1 MFFNFL
7 ETLSHG
13 CHAVGAQ
20 QLRELELMKH
30 DLSARGTAPQT
41 TVTSRRI
48 VVCALTVITL
58 VASGRATAQSS
69 ETSATSSD
77 NTQFSVE
84 AISNREEELRRKEA
98 ELLQAINSGTQL
110 PQKIEP
116 AEAPAEDVV
125 TADEIKVSGPIHAP
139 APAISKSGSE
149 TALIDSQAESPAT
162 TQSPQFRALQEM
174 GNHPALDSKK
184 HIAPAVVQPAKVTT
198 RESSSKS
205 RKPDTFRR
213 VNRDSDKIDDTR
225 GLLTNPRTVS
235 LQEIEAERDRPAPY
249 QYEAV
254 ATIAGRDAT
263 LRTGPRNADRALGSA
278 PRFSEVNIDYR
289 SGEWYRVRTGSG
301 LRGWIQGR
309 NLLFDAGISHNST
322 VRIGAVKQEPAD
334 RLSYRQ

>member
-1 MFFNFL
+1 VFFNFL
-7 ETLSHG
+7 ETLSHS
-13 CHAVGAQ
+13 CHAVDSQ

-30 DLSARGTAPQT
+30 DLSARGTARQT
-41 TVTSRRI
+41 TVRSRRI

-58 VASGRATAQSS
+58 IASGRANAQSS
-69 ETSATSSD
+69 KNSAVSSD
-77 NTQFSVE
+77 NTQFSAE
-84 AISNREEELRRKEA
+84 AISHREEELRRKEA

-110 PQKIEP
+110 PQNIEP
-116 AEAPAEDVV
+116 AAAPSNDVV
-125 TADEIKVSGPIHAP
+125 TADQVKVSGPIHAP
-139 APAISKSGSE
+139 ESPIGKSGNE
-149 TALIDSQAESPAT
+149 TTSGDIESQSPEA

-184 HIAPAVVQPAKVTT
+184 NISPPVVQPAKVTI

-205 RKPDTFRR
+205 RKPDTFLR
-213 VNRDSDKIDDTR
+213 VDRDSDKIDDTR

-289 SGEWYRVRTGSG
+289 SGEWYRVQTGSG

-322 VRIGAVKQEPAD
+322 VRIGAVKQEPED
-334 RLSYRQ
+334 RLSYRP